1 MHSSPTIWPV
11 CQPRHFPACGHLCLW
26 GAALRKERTVK
37 REAREYTRGM
47 GYALPRPV
55 RRWLNG
61 KILGLREPL
70 KLAIIRLAN
79 LVGRYHTGPKVG
91 GRDFCLARQ
100 PKRKG
105 RELDS
110 GILTNPEM
118 VGVSEHYFRL
128 ARQHLIQWG
137 FLAIA
142 RPSERAFKSKRLSHH
157 APSGWRCPATLYKI
171 GAKFAPALLW
181 RAKSRV
187 VQALV
192 RRSVSPVNRQEHF
205 RLNGSPPRS
214 GFHTGDRRHRHD
226 PGERSRAA
234 LEAALDRFQTAFR
247 ASAPSS

>member
-1 MHSSPTIWPV
+1 
-11 CQPRHFPACGHLCLW
+11 
-26 GAALRKERTVK
+26 
-37 REAREYTRGM
+37 M

-55 RRWLNG
+55 RRLLDG
-61 KILGLREPL
+61 KVIGLREPL
-70 KLAIIRLAN
+70 KLAIIRLSD
-79 LVGRYHTGPKVG
+79 LVGRYHTGPKVS

-105 RELDS
+105 RNLDG

-118 VGVSEHYFRL
+118 EGVSEHYFRL
-128 ARQHLIQWG
+128 ARQHLIRWG

-142 RPSERAFKSKRLSHH
+142 RPSVRAFKSKRLSHH

-171 GAKFAPALLW
+171 GAKFAPALLR
-181 RAKSRV
+181 RAKPRGG
-187 VQALV
+187 QAPA
-192 RRSVSPVNRQEHF
+192 RSPGSPVYRQEHL

-214 GFHTGDRRHRHD
+214 GFHTGDRRHSPD

-234 LEAALDRFQTAFR
+234 LEAALNRFKTAFR

>member
-1 MHSSPTIWPV
+1 M
-11 CQPRHFPACGHLCLW
+11 
-26 GAALRKERTVK
+26 K

-55 RRWLNG
+55 RRWLDG
-61 KILGLREPL
+61 QIAGLREPL

-105 RELDS
+105 RELDG
-110 GILTNPEM
+110 GILTHPEM
-118 VGVSEHYFRL
+118 AGVSERYFRL

-142 RPSERAFKSKRLSHH
+142 RPSDRAFKSKRLSHH

-171 GAKFAPALLW
+171 GAKFAPALLR
-181 RAKSRV
+181 RAQSRC
-187 VQALV
+187 VQAPA
-192 RRSVSPVNRQEHF
+192 RRSGSPVSRQEPL
-205 RLNGSPPRS
+205 RLNGFHPRS
-214 GFHTGDRRHRHD
+214 GFHTGDRRHGLD

>member
-1 MHSSPTIWPV
+1 
-11 CQPRHFPACGHLCLW
+11 
-26 GAALRKERTVK
+26 VK

-55 RRWLNG
+55 RRWLEG
-61 KILGLREPL
+61 QIAGLREPL
-70 KLAIIRLAN
+70 QLAIIRLAN

-105 RELDS
+105 RDLDG

-118 VGVSEHYFRL
+118 AGVSEHYFRL

-142 RPSERAFKSKRLSHH
+142 RPSDRAFKSKRLSHH

-171 GAKFAPALLW
+171 GAKFALALLR
-181 RAKSRV
+181 RAKPRG
-187 VQALV
+187 VQAPA
-192 RRSVSPVNRQEHF
+192 RRSGSPVSRQGNLG
-205 RLNGSPPRS
+205 LNGPLPRS
-214 GFHTGDRRHRHD
+214 GFHTGDRRHSHD
-226 PGERSRAA
+226 PGERSRSA

-247 ASAPSS
+247 APATSS

>member
-1 MHSSPTIWPV
+1 M
-11 CQPRHFPACGHLCLW
+11 
-26 GAALRKERTVK
+26 K

-55 RRWLNG
+55 RRWLDG
-61 KILGLREPL
+61 KVFGLREPL

-105 RELDS
+105 RELDG
-110 GILTNPEM
+110 GILTHPEM
-118 VGVSEHYFRL
+118 AGVSEHYFKL
-128 ARQHLIQWG
+128 ARQHLIRWG

-142 RPSERAFKSKRLSHH
+142 RPSDRAFKSKRVSHH

-171 GAKFAPALLW
+171 GAKFAPALLR
-181 RAKSRV
+181 RAKRRF
-187 VQALV
+187 VQAPA
-192 RRSVSPVNRQEHF
+192 RSPVSPVSRQNHL
-205 RLNGSPPRS
+205 RLNSSLPRS
-214 GFHTGDRRHRHD
+214 GFHTGDRRHGHG
-226 PGERSRAA
+226 PGERSRSA

>member
-1 MHSSPTIWPV
+1 
-11 CQPRHFPACGHLCLW
+11 
-26 GAALRKERTVK
+26 
-37 REAREYTRGM
+37 M

-55 RRWLNG
+55 RRWLEG
-61 KILGLREPL
+61 KVLGLREPL

-79 LVGRYHTGPKVG
+79 LVGHYHTGPKVG

-105 RELDS
+105 RELDG
-110 GILTNPEM
+110 GILTHPELD
-118 VGVSEHYFRL
+118 GVSEHYFKL
-128 ARQHLIQWG
+128 ARQHLIRWG

-142 RPSERAFKSKRLSHH
+142 RPSDRAFKSKRLSHH
-157 APSGWRCPATLYKI
+157 APSGWRCPATLYEI
-171 GAKFAPALLW
+171 GAKFAPALLR
-181 RAKSRV
+181 RAKPRV
-187 VQALV
+187 VQTPA
-192 RRSVSPVNRQEHF
+192 RFPVSPAYRQGDLG
-205 RLNGSPPRS
+205 LNGTPPRS